1 LRDYYIFKSGR
12 LRRNENTIEFENS
25 AGEKK
30 SLPINDLY
38 SIHLFGE
45 IDLNTK
51 LIVFM
56 NQHGI
61 PLHFYNYYGY
71 YSGSFYP
78 KEKQVSGFLVVKQ
91 VQHYLDLQKRLSI
104 AKEFV
109 NSAIHNI
116 LTNLEHYEKNG
127 KEVASFLNKIRE
139 EYENLE
145 SVSTIAELMGIEG
158 RTRGIYYSSFSS
170 FLREGFD
177 FDRRTKMPPQNM
189 LNCLISFGNSLLYA
203 TILTEIYHT
212 QLTPTVSY
220 LHEPGERRYSLALDI
235 SEVFKPIIVDRV
247 IFNLINNRIIK
258 EEHFLEELNF
268 CYLKEQGRRIF
279 LSEYQKK
286 IDTTVNNA
294 RLKRNISYQ
303 RMMRIECFKLVKHLL
318 GESSYKGLRSK

>member
-1 LRDYYIFKSGR
+1 
-12 LRRNENTIEFENS
+12 
-25 AGEKK
+25 
-30 SLPINDLY
+30 
-38 SIHLFGE
+38 
-45 IDLNTK
+45 
-51 LIVFM
+51 M

-78 KEKQVSGFLVVKQ
+78 KEKQLSGFLVVKQ
-91 VQHYLDLQKRLSI
+91 VQHYLDLEKRLPI

-139 EYENLE
+139 EYANLE

-158 RTRGIYYSSFSS
+158 RSRNIYYSSFSS

-220 LHEPGERRYSLALDI
+220 LHEPGERRYSLVLDI

-303 RMMRIECFKLVKHLL
+303 RMMRIECFKLIKHLI
-318 GESSYKGLRSK
+318 GESSYRGLRSRQVVCDRSI

>member
-1 LRDYYIFKSGR
+1 
-12 LRRNENTIEFENS
+12 
-25 AGEKK
+25 
-30 SLPINDLY
+30 
-38 SIHLFGE
+38 
-45 IDLNTK
+45 
-51 LIVFM
+51 M

-78 KEKQVSGFLVVKQ
+78 KEKQLSGFLVVKQ
-91 VQHYLDLQKRLSI
+91 VQHYLDLQKRLPI

-109 NSAIHNI
+109 NSAIDNI

-127 KEVASFLNKIRE
+127 KEVASFLNKIKE
-139 EYENLE
+139 EYTNLE

-158 RTRGIYYSSFSS
+158 RSRGIYYSSFSS

-203 TILTEIYHT
+203 TMLTEIYHT

-303 RMMRIECFKLVKHLL
+303 RMMRIECFKLIKHLL
-318 GESSYKGLRSK
+318 GERSYRGLRSK